1 VGLDEKEKEVDP
13 EDEVF
18 DVMTLRRMVKM
29 ERHKYFS
36 ACAEIEKER
45 VAASSA
51 AEEAMAMILRLQSDK
66 SSTEIQANQFR
77 RMVEERQE
85 YDQEVIESLRWDVLQ
100 LENQKSFLEHDLG
113 VYKEKLR
120 QFMRDDEIELIE
132 GADFTREF
140 CNFSVEYDVDDSHSL

>member
-1 VGLDEKEKEVDP
+1 
-13 EDEVF
+13 
-18 DVMTLRRMVKM
+18 
-29 ERHKYFS
+29 
-36 ACAEIEKER
+36 
-45 VAASSA
+45 
-51 AEEAMAMILRLQSDK
+51 
-66 SSTEIQANQFR
+66 
-77 RMVEERQE
+77 
-85 YDQEVIESLRWDVLQ
+85 VIESLRWDVLQ